1 MNEKG
6 VDMLEGNLTIK
17 NKINKV
23 KFPIS
28 LVKVDDVVTMTST
41 EFKINRTLWGVN
53 YGSKSIFDDLGDK
66 FIDDDISLQINIKEK
81 K

>member
-1 MNEKG
+1 MMEK
-6 VDMLEGNLTIK
+6 LLK

-23 KFPIS
+23 KFPVS
-28 LVKVDDVVTMTST
+28 LTKVDDVVTMTSP

-66 FIDDDISLQINIKEK
+66 FIDDDISLQLDLKEK